1 MSIHR
6 TFLACSGLIFL
17 LCLAGYSHA
26 ADGQRLLRKGID
38 AYEAGDYRDAADI
51 LEQATSRTEATTEY
65 YLWLGRS
72 YGRLA
77 EQSNFLN
84 ALSLAIKTRR
94 NLERAVELDE
104 HNIAAMEDLLA
115 FYSQAPALVGGGH
128 DKAENLRER
137 LAAVRES
144 QRHEPGKL
152 HSGS

>member
-6 TFLACSGLIFL
+6 TFLACSGLIIF
-17 LCLAGYSHA
+17 LCLTSYSHA
-26 ADGQRLLRKGID
+26 TDGRQLLRKGID
-38 AYEAGDYRDAADI
+38 AYEAGDYRYAADI
-51 LEQATSRTEATTEY
+51 LEQATSRTEATTEH

-84 ALSLAIKTRR
+84 ALSLAIETRR

-104 HNIAAMEDLLA
+104 RNIAAMEDLLA

-128 DKAENLRER
+128 DKAEKLRER
-137 LAAVRES
+137 LAAIRES
-144 QRHEPGKL
+144 QRHERGKL
-152 HSGS
+152 QSGS